1 MKKLFGV
8 ATAFAMTMLC
18 VANAHAGYDYWNGS
32 GYSISHQ
39 FYPGLR
45 STRYYNYSPTY
56 YYGSFNRFYSRGS
69 LPIRQ
74 DGRASA
80 EPAPV
85 KLPKDWA
92 KKCNS
97 SCIDLSGE

>member
-1 MKKLFGV
+1 VKKLFGV
-8 ATAFAMTMLC
+8 AAAFAMTMLC
-18 VANAHAGYDYWNGS
+18 GANAHAGYDYWNRS

-45 STRYYNYSPTY
+45 SSYYNYSPR

-74 DGRASA
+74 DGRASP

-85 KLPKDWA
+85 RAPIDWA
-92 KKCNS
+92 KKCRS
-97 SCIDLSGE
+97 SCMDLSNE